1 MGSSIAGN
9 GGIIGASNV
18 PTAASPAAKVTTIT
32 SNGCFNRAVASATVI
47 VVGGGGGGAQG
58 GGGAGGVL
66 VTECHPLPTDAV
78 PVTIGAGGAG
88 RPGPGGYCAPGT
100 SGSASTFGSAT
111 PLSAPG
117 GGGGGGNRGN
127 GGGGGNETAATAPP
141 GTTQAT
147 IGTANQGFNGGAG
160 NGFQQGGGG
169 GGGGDSGGSS
179 ANVVGANG
187 GAGKNLNPYGV
198 PTCVGVG
205 GIIGGGG
212 GGNLTQFGPG
222 EAGCSGSRCSA
233 GAFGSF
239 PSQLAQQSTV
249 YRFATGGIGG
259 GGNGGIKHANQSGA
273 IFQAP
278 ENGTANTGGGGGG
291 ENSGYCNGPQVGGTG
306 GSGIVIVVEPC
317 ASAGTVGDGV
327 YSMQAQF
334 NAKAASRWK

>member
-1 MGSSIAGN
+1 MASSIAGN

-259 GGNGGIKHANQSGA
+259 GGNGG
-273 IFQAP
+273 
-278 ENGTANTGGGGGG
+278 
-291 ENSGYCNGPQVGGTG
+291 
-306 GSGIVIVVEPC
+306 
-317 ASAGTVGDGV
+317 GDG
-327 YSMQAQF
+327 
-334 NAKAASRWK
+334 KSRTSPHM